1 MSWRRRKAGR
11 GPAGMFGRWEQVHRT
26 GEVAL
31 YPFTA
36 AELNSVTLNAD
47 ALPEAER
54 GPFLQA
60 VTPLLAA
67 PGTADAPGPAL
78 ARLTAG
84 QAGTLPERAT
94 AGAEVTRLEGLGFLR
109 PGPPAPSGR
118 APGEL
123 PGWAAGPA
131 GELDSRRPV
140 TLLGDLAIVTRI
152 RAQPVWV
159 AEVTVSP
166 KPARPDPAAD
176 GWPVVARIYAP
187 YRPPVGLVEQPP
199 GAEGLPP
206 YVLVR
211 DDRAVRALAG
221 WCGADVAAALDGRE
235 GGALEAG
242 PPVPMPT
249 AEVSGAFAA
258 LTQLRVAVAHGP
270 GVLLRSLVVAT
281 GTGRH
286 WLLEG
291 DRWQRAVPVSADG
304 LRGHVAASL
313 KLPTGE

>member
-1 MSWRRRKAGR
+1 
-11 GPAGMFGRWEQVHRT
+11 
-26 GEVAL
+26 
-31 YPFTA
+31 
-36 AELNSVTLNAD
+36 
-47 ALPEAER
+47 
-54 GPFLQA
+54 
-60 VTPLLAA
+60 
-67 PGTADAPGPAL
+67 
-78 ARLTAG
+78 
-84 QAGTLPERAT
+84 
-94 AGAEVTRLEGLGFLR
+94 
-109 PGPPAPSGR
+109 
-118 APGEL
+118 
-123 PGWAAGPA
+123 
-131 GELDSRRPV
+131 V

-249 AEVSGAFAA
+249 AEVSGAFAV

-291 DRWQRAVPVSADG
+291 DRWQRAVPVSADR

>member
-1 MSWRRRKAGR
+1 
-11 GPAGMFGRWEQVHRT
+11 MFGRWEQVHRT

-78 ARLTAG
+78 ARLTVG

-94 AGAEVTRLEGLGFLR
+94 AGAEVTRLERLGFLR
-109 PGPPAPSGR
+109 PGPPAPAGR

-123 PGWAAGPA
+123 PGWAAGQA
-131 GELDSRRPV
+131 GELGSRRPV

-166 KPARPDPAAD
+166 KPGPARSGGGRMAGGGTDLRAL
-176 GWPVVARIYAP
+176 
-187 YRPPVGLVEQPP
+187 PPPGRAGEQPS

-221 WCGADVAAALDGRE
+221 WCGADMAAALDGPE
-235 GGALEAG
+235 GGALKPG
-242 PPVPMPT
+242 RRSRCQPPRSPVPSPRSPSCGWPWRTGPACCGAAWSWPPAPAGTGCSKATGGSGPCRFPPT
-249 AEVSGAFAA
+249 AC
-258 LTQLRVAVAHGP
+258 
-270 GVLLRSLVVAT
+270 
-281 GTGRH
+281 
-286 WLLEG
+286 G
-291 DRWQRAVPVSADG
+291 DMSPRR
-304 LRGHVAASL
+304 
-313 KLPTGE
+313 